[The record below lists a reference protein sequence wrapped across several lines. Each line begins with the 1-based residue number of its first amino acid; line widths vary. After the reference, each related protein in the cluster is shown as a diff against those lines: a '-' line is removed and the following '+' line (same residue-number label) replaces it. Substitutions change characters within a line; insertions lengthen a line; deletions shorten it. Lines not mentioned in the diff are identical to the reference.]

1 MKEKFESVKQENKR
15 LLEIINAKPLET
27 VDIDSAFE
35 IEKLKEQL
43 QAKEQECKELKKEQA
58 EIKKYLGISYK
69 TILERLEE
77 LTNFRDRDREELY
90 QLKEKKEK
98 MSKGYAELT
107 EIVSPYIDDFTGYN
121 EKLGGFDIVLCVK
134 ELLQQLDKLKADNEQ
149 LKEELSVIQH
159 NCNREGCKYY
169 DDDTFK
175 VFYECKAQKALQLSA
190 NSVTTK
196 YCDLLRTLAEIKEIV
211 KYDVYTTRA
220 DLCLKLNWIKKK
232 ISECEVENAR

>member
-43 QAKEQECKELKKEQA
+43 QAKEQECEELKKE
-58 EIKKYLGISYK
+58 
-69 TILERLEE
+69 
-77 LTNFRDRDREELY
+77 LTSFMNGDY
-90 QLKEKKEK
+90 CVSGCSLK
-98 MSKGYAELT
+98 
-107 EIVSPYIDDFTGYN
+107 
-121 EKLGGFDIVLCVK
+121 
-134 ELLQQLDKLKADNEQ
+134 QQLDKLKADNEQ

-159 NCNREGCKYY
+159 NYNREGCKYY

-196 YCDLLRTLAEIKEIV
+196 YCDLLKTLTEIKEICNSV
-211 KYDVYTTRA
+211 ENIENINSLYDA
-220 DLCLKLNWIKKK
+220 KLSGMFLQANKILQK